1 MIILSFDF
9 PLNVSVQVGD
19 TAYFVATTTS
29 SSFSINSTNVIRIG
43 VITAINQTTNT
54 IITDTSG
61 TAPNVGDFILFSKD
75 NKVNMASMLGYYA
88 EATIRNSS
96 TSKAELFNIS
106 SDYIESSK

>member
-19 TAYFVATTTS
+19 TAYFVVTTTS
-29 SSFSINSTNVIRIG
+29 SFFNINSSNVVRIG
-43 VITAINQTTNT
+43 VITAIDQATN
-54 IITDTSG
+54 IITTDSSG
-61 TAPNVGDFILFSKD
+61 TAPGVGDFILFSKD
-75 NKVNMASMLGYYA
+75 NKINMASMLGYYA

-96 TSKAELFNIS
+96 TSKAELFSIS